1 MFASSSN
8 IGQVWE
14 SELVGREQDWKRL
27 VKASLRA
34 REKADWKDQMEKK
47 PKLRLYRTLKF
58 VEREEYLDV
67 VVDAQ
72 QRNFLTEMRG
82 GTNLLRVEM
91 GRWKG
96 EQLEERT
103 CSFCAMSLVED
114 QPHALLE
121 CSAYY
126 RERRQLFSEIL
137 QSTRYDMS
145 RMAMDQDW
153 LLQMLLG
160 VSCSEKNQRA
170 AIQTLVAK
178 FLGTLFRIRAKLLQA
193 AQLMFY

>member
-1 MFASSSN
+1 M
-8 IGQVWE
+8 
-14 SELVGREQDWKRL
+14 
-27 VKASLRA
+27 
-34 REKADWKDQMEKK
+34 
-47 PKLRLYRTLKF
+47 YRTLKF
-58 VEREEYLDV
+58 ALEREEYLDV

-72 QRNFLTEMRG
+72 QRKFLTEMRG
-82 GTNLLRVEM
+82 GTNLLRVEL

-103 CSFCAMSLVED
+103 CSFCAMGLVED
-114 QPHALLE
+114 EPHALLE

-137 QSTRYDMS
+137 QSTRYDMEK
-145 RMAMDQDW
+145 MKMDQDW

-178 FLGTLFRIRAKLLQA
+178 FLGTLFRTRAKLLQA
-193 AQLMFY
+193 AQG

>member
-1 MFASSSN
+1 
-8 IGQVWE
+8 
-14 SELVGREQDWKRL
+14 
-27 VKASLRA
+27 
-34 REKADWKDQMEKK
+34 MEI
-47 PKLRLYRTLKF
+47 
-58 VEREEYLDV
+58 
-67 VVDAQ
+67 
-72 QRNFLTEMRG
+72 
-82 GTNLLRVEM
+82 

-103 CSFCAMSLVED
+103 CSFCAMELRMSRM
-114 QPHALLE
+114 LLE

-137 QSTRYDMS
+137 QSTRYDMEK
-145 RMAMDQDW
+145 MKMDQDW

-178 FLGTLFRIRAKLLQA
+178 FLGTLFRTRAKLLQA
-193 AQLMFY
+193 AQG